1 MGLFCTNQLHKE
13 KIFQMEKSGKN
24 HPKELKGFLSAVRSF
39 LWQSLFVCLG
49 FFLILVLKGDV
60 YFSKMNSRTTI
71 ISSLFVVVMIYLR
84 RHWGQT
90 FSLRK

>member
-1 MGLFCTNQLHKE
+1 
-13 KIFQMEKSGKN
+13 MEKSGKN

-39 LWQSLFVCLG
+39 LWQSLFVCFG
-49 FFLILVLKGDV
+49 VFLILVLKGDV